1 MVSSCASSPP
11 RFDSRQPCAR
21 GGAAPPQS
29 PRGPSR
35 WPGGAASS
43 QSVCMRAKVR
53 RRKYLHTPVPAA
65 TQYKCLVH
73 TSLWL
78 NTSESLRKLMLHT
91 QACVNTYSYILLH
104 AYFVLAFCINA
115 VPCFMRMSIHKETH
129 TYVSTHALL
138 VHGHLSCVVPT
149 CCIVSLEPWLPLVTV
164 KNSRIHHILA
174 YTFLRPENIHVHMRE
189 SMTQKQTPLIANTSY
204 KCMYMCAHTHMY
216 LYTPTHCY
224 CFR

>member
-1 MVSSCASSPP
+1 MYICIYIYIYIYASVLAFVLGMVRSCASSPQCWL
-11 RFDSRQPCAR
+11 DSRQPCAR
-21 GGAAPPQS
+21 GGALPP
-29 PRGPSR
+29 PRARCCWTR
-35 WPGGAASS
+35 WAASCR
-43 QSVCMRAKVR
+43 SVSMRAKVR
-53 RRKYLHTPVPAA
+53 CRKYLHTPVPAA

-78 NTSESLRKLMLHT
+78 KTSESLRKLMLHM
-91 QACVNTYSYILLH
+91 QVCVNTYSYTLLH

-115 VPCFMRMSIHKETH
+115 VHCFMRMSIHKETH

-174 YTFLRPENIHVHMRE
+174 YTFLRPENIHVHMR
-189 SMTQKQTPLIANTSY
+189 
-204 KCMYMCAHTHMY
+204 
-216 LYTPTHCY
+216 
-224 CFR
+224 